1 MSHEGEN
8 SGVSPVL
15 SDETSGSNTELA
27 ELTERLDLLIDISAK
42 HYAVDYFLV
51 TVCFAIFIV
60 YIMLRPL
67 MYFIRR

>member
-8 SGVSPVL
+8 PGVSSVL

-51 TVCFAIFIV
+51 TVGFAIFIV